1 MLELHV
7 YKRVLIIRSE
17 KCFISE
23 TSVFSGYS
31 RSIFNKKITSVY
43 LLKLDS
49 SLVASYP
56 MDPQLYF

>member
-1 MLELHV
+1 MVELHV

-31 RSIFNKKITSVY
+31 RSIFNKK
-43 LLKLDS
+43 KLP
-49 SLVASYP
+49 L
-56 MDPQLYF
+56 FIF